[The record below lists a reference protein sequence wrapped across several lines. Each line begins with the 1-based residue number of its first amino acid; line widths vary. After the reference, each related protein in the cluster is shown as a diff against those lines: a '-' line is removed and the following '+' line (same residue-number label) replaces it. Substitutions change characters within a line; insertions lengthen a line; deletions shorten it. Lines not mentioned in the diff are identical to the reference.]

1 MIVKGDL
8 FKHIR
13 DIANCTIEPSDLFKL
28 KEAGLIEIEQIDR
41 NRHRISFVR
50 AEEEEIEI

>member
-28 KEAGLIEIEQIDR
+28 KEAGLIEIEQVDM

-50 AEEEEIEI
+50 AEEEEAL